1 MKWWDDIWLNEG
13 FATWMANKPLA
24 AWKPEW
30 RVDLDAA
37 DGYAGR
43 ARPRCAEVRRA
54 RSARR
59 SRRPSEIN
67 EVFDGIA
74 YEKTAAV
81 LRMIEAYV
89 GPEAFRKGVVLVPR
103 RSTRT
108 ATPPARISGTRW
120 RASPGKPVDRIM
132 KSFVDQPGAPV
143 LTGPQLVRRRTR
155 SELDVEGRAA
165 SSARP
170 AAPPAPQ
177 TWTLPVC
184 SRATDGQPKCE
195 LIDRAERT
203 LKVDGCG
210 ATFANADSRGYYLT
224 DYTAD
229 TVGRFAKNP
238 RARPRPSASACSATN
253 GGWSVPAATTSTS
266 IWISRQR
273 WPATTRRDH
282 RDDRGPL
289 ESIGD
294 DIADATER
302 ARYQAW
308 IRAHF
313 GPVLTELGLPGPA
326 NDGDDRQYRRG
337 ILLHLVGVVGND
349 PAVQATARELALRY
363 IAGPSSVPSTLAP
376 KVLQVAAVGGDA
388 ALYQRYLD
396 QMKTAGAQPE
406 RYYRYFNALSW
417 FSDPSLVKRTLE
429 LAVSPDVRSQ
439 DASTVLGSLLV
450 HPWSSDQAWEF
461 TKERWPALL
470 KTLNMFQAIPDWS
483 DRSALS
489 ARCRAPMT

>member
-1 MKWWDDIWLNEG
+1 M
-13 FATWMANKPLA
+13 T
-24 AWKPEW
+24 
-30 RVDLDAA
+30 
-37 DGYAGR
+37 
-43 ARPRCAEVRRA
+43 
-54 RSARR
+54 
-59 SRRPSEIN
+59 
-67 EVFDGIA
+67 
-74 YEKTAAV
+74 EK
-81 LRMIEAYV
+81 YV
-89 GPEAFRKGVVLVPR
+89 GPDAFRKGVASYLKKYSYSNAAGEDFWNEV
-103 RSTRT
+103 
-108 ATPPARISGTRW
+108 ARVT
-120 RASPGKPVDRIM
+120 GKPVDRIM
-132 KSFVDQPGAPV
+132 RSFVDQVGAPV
-143 LTGPQLVRRRTR
+143 LIVRSSCTQNR
-155 SELDVEGRAA
+155 SELDVKVGRFIGTPG
-165 SSARP
+165 SS
-170 AAPPAPQ
+170 PAPQ
-177 TWTLPVC
+177 AWTLPV
-184 SRATDGQPKCE
+184 ALKGADGQTRYE
-195 LIDRAERT
+195 LIDRPERT

-229 TVGRFAKNP
+229 TVGQFAKNP
-238 RARPRPSASACSATN
+238 ARLTAAERISLLGDEWRMARAGRHDIDLYLDL
-253 GGWSVPAATTSTS
+253 AA
-266 IWISRQR
+266 
-273 WPATTRRDH
+273 AMAG
-282 RDDRGPL
+282 DDTPVITETIADRL

-313 GPVLTELGLPGPA
+313 GPVLTQLGLPGPA

-363 IAGPSSVPSTLAP
+363 IAGPNSVPSTLAP

-439 DASTVLGSLLV
+439 DASTILGSLLV

-470 KTLNMFQAIPDWS
+470 KTLNMFQAIPDLVGS
-483 DRSALS
+483 FGAFCSVSRANDVKEFLAKNSVPAAARAAQQAIEQIDSCVALDMRQS
-489 ARCRAPMT
+489 KPFAVWLARAS